1 MTDEVQICELWI
13 AWIAEGET
21 FQARWN
27 GAPSNV
33 EQFMAIRYCP
43 RPGTAL
49 RDSREYMRLIEAGR
63 PATKQDG
70 DSASTGPGHVF
81 VRSLG
86 PGDTFCT
93 VSYTCQRPPETPNTL
108 KAFLRYNAA
117 GRMACVAIPNP
128 RFGGLL
134 LEASPGER
142 IDTVDIES
150 IAGDRTEWFIT
161 GAPPNSA
168 PVHELI
174 RAIVSKYTRQG

>member
-49 RDSREYMRLIEAGR
+49 GDSREYMRLIEAGR
-63 PATKQDG
+63 PATKQGG
-70 DSASTGPGHVF
+70 DSGGPGHVF
-81 VRSLG
+81 VHSLG

-93 VSYTCQRPPETPNTL
+93 VSYMCHRPPETPNTL
-108 KAFLRYNAA
+108 KAFLRYNAI

-128 RFGGLL
+128 RFGGLA
-134 LEASPGER
+134 LEASPGEI

-161 GAPPNSA
+161 GAPPSSA
-168 PVHELI
+168 PVHELV
-174 RAIVSKYTRQG
+174 RAIVSKYARQG